1 MVPQTQNLVYAT
13 APATSA
19 KLVAQVQQPRLVPV
33 QAVPAFAKIQEVPQ
47 FAQYVDYQAVA
58 PVSGVPV
65 ASSAY
70 TSIVNTPYSS
80 TFVQSFQ

>member
-1 MVPQTQNLVYAT
+1 MVIPQTQNLIYAT
-13 APATSA
+13 APTASA
-19 KLVAQVQQPRLVPV
+19 KLQQPRLLPV
-33 QAVPAFAKIQEVPQ
+33 QAVPAFARIQEVPQ
-47 FAQYVDYQAVA
+47 IVQYQAV
-58 PVSGVPV
+58 VPV